1 MRLAR
6 IRTLFVLSALA
17 AGTSLI
23 AGPAGAQTPYDG
35 LWQVTFVTKTGSCE
49 ATARYPVTVAD
60 GRVTAA
66 GAPISGTV
74 GSSGAVRVSF
84 SGASANGHLNGSAGS
99 GKWNGASGGI
109 PCSGHWEASR
119 Q

>member
-1 MRLAR
+1 MRLDR
-6 IRTLFVLSALA
+6 IRTLFVLTALA

-60 GRVTAA
+60 GRVTA
-66 GAPISGTV
+66 GGGPIFGTV
-74 GSSGAVRVSF
+74 GSSGAGGGGF
-84 SGASANGHLNGSAGS
+84 CGASAHRPLHGSAG
-99 GKWNGASGGI
+99 GGEGGGGSGGR
-109 PCSGHWEASR
+109 P
-119 Q
+119 